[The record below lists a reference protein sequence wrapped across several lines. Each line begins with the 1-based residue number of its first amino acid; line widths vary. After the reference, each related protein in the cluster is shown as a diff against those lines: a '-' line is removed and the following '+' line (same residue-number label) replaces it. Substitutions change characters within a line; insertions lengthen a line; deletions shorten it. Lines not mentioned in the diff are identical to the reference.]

1 MNKTSAKEWLEKAW
15 HNLSG
20 AKVLYDAN
28 HYSDIVAVE
37 LHYAVE
43 KTLKTFLAYENSKIS
58 KTHDLE
64 KIYYWVNKYIN
75 LDDTIDLLEQIT
87 KYHIE
92 EAYPTFDRPMPSY
105 DELVEVFD
113 FANYL
118 FEHVCKI
125 LDIDIE
131 TIKNS

>member
-43 KTLKTFLAYENSKIS
+43 KILKTFLAFENKQIP
-58 KTHDLE
+58 KTHELITIYDLI
-64 KIYYWVNKYIN
+64 KQHIN
-75 LDDTIDLLEQIT
+75 LEEYIGLLKQIT

-92 EAYPTFDRPMPSY
+92 EAYPTFDRDMPSY
-105 DELVEVFD
+105 DELASQVS
-113 FANYL
+113 N
-118 FEHVCKI
+118 I
-125 LDIDIE
+125 
-131 TIKNS
+131 